1 MDELIA
7 FLNARLDEDEQGA
20 RDAALAVADHT
31 YAPIDA
37 EEMSAKTAA
46 WTTARVLMHKRVTVE
61 DPGWDPKVTDIV
73 WASVGDHIAR
83 HDPARVLADVAAK
96 RKLIEYITSPQHLCP
111 KPQDDENYW
120 WEGGERVH
128 RPIPCGCLRAL
139 AAPYADH
146 PDYREEW
153 RSA

>member
-7 FLNARLDEDEQGA
+7 FLTARLDEDEQIAKVATTGPWRHNPDKHWRKPGTSWFEEA
-20 RDAALAVADHT
+20 VFAGPDGKEATCVAGTGETDDPQSLADA
-31 YAPIDA
+31 
-37 EEMSAKTAA
+37 K
-46 WTTARVLMHKRVTVE
+46 
-61 DPGWDPKVTDIV
+61 
-73 WASVGDHIAR
+73 HIAR
-83 HDPARVLADVAAK
+83 HDPARDLADVAAK

-120 WEGGERVH
+120 WEGGERVY